1 MDDERR
7 PPRKK
12 TEVPDRGRWEI
23 ASGIAASLPPMY
35 DRLFRD
41 PVGPDYERLE
51 QEIWIELAR
60 EAVKVART
68 YNMPAGNATEL
79 AGTLSDILSIFFGP
93 RSGEIIDLSPESG
106 ILLFKRCPFL
116 DKSRQWGVD
125 PGISFRKC
133 LTFAI
138 VAVESLNPKYS
149 LRYVRSGCMG
159 DRNCEIKIGLKD
171 AVEAETGS

>member
-12 TEVPDRGRWEI
+12 PEIPDRVRWEI

-60 EAVKVART
+60 EAVKVAHT
-68 YNMPAGNATEL
+68 YGMPTGDATEI
-79 AGTLSDILSIFFGP
+79 ADTLSGILSIFFGP

-106 ILLFKRCPFL
+106 VLLFKRCPFME
-116 DKSRQWGVD
+116 KSRQWGAH
-125 PGISFRKC
+125 PGIFFRKC
-133 LTFAI
+133 LTFSI
-138 VAVESLNPKYS
+138 VAVESLNPAYS
-149 LRYVRSGCMG
+149 LRFVRSSCMG
-159 DRNCEIKIGLKD
+159 DRNCEIKIGLKETI
-171 AVEAETGS
+171 EAETGS